1 MKFFSRKNILT
12 ISAVFLC
19 LSIGF
24 LLSSCS
30 QSEDKY
36 AEITGF
42 SFEKSGSLLQTVRGT
57 VNQQSKVITVY
68 LPEYAYSDEDIR
80 SSLKPSFSLGS
91 GTSLSTKIED
101 MDFTASPVKV
111 GVTSG
116 NGNTA
121 TYKINILKEAEAVKK
136 NSLLITEYYSGKAAP
151 YKGSNN
157 QFIEIS
163 NFTSNPIDLSSVV
176 LSRYCWEN
184 GVRNAEKDQT
194 VTLTGT
200 IPANGFLVIY
210 SQRCSYF
217 ASKADT
223 STVVYQSDR
232 IYNSIITTQ
241 GQDGFTLT
249 SNGVLLDCL
258 GPDNGNGTGWN
269 WGVSKHIQ
277 RKNGLAFFRKWD
289 EAEWITE
296 VAGDKDSDFSSTAGK
311 ATEKLSDEY
320 NDITYFA
327 IENTSVPVYGSIDN
341 TNHTVEVQ
349 LNSDM
354 GTVHNITVSTN
365 GSYVYYSGA
374 KVVSG
379 ITKVDLAK
387 PFKLKVYSS
396 GGTSVDYTVTSKVIQ
411 YNHSKAPSGTYVY
424 SAELPKDK
432 DIILLYD
439 PDSKSKKFLGSNASG
454 NGLLGVSYTPDGE
467 EVEFASGMAAL
478 CVTKLGENEYGLTYN
493 GKYLVSQEYSSKTA
507 ALSLSSSPGNY
518 SVWEFVQKSDGTFN
532 IRSKNSTDGTNVL
545 GIEYYDGFYTYKS
558 SYCSFQMYVKKN

>member
-111 GVTSG
+111 GVTCS

-121 TYKINILKEAEAVKK
+121 TYKINILKEAADVKR
-136 NSLLITEYYSGKAAP
+136 NSLLFTEYYSGQEAS

-163 NFTSNPIDLSSVV
+163 NKTSSSIDLSSVV
-176 LSRYCWEN
+176 LTRHCWEN
-184 GVRNAEKDQT
+184 GERVAQKDQS
-194 VTLTGT
+194 VNLTGT

-217 ASKADT
+217 ASKSDT
-223 STVVYQSDR
+223 ASVVYQSDR
-232 IYNSIITTQ
+232 MYNSIITTQ

-249 SNGVLLDCL
+249 SGGVLLDCL

-365 GSYVYYSGA
+365 GSYVYYNGK

-379 ITKVDLAK
+379 STAVDFAK

-432 DIILLYD
+432 DVILLYY
-439 PDSKSKKFLGSNASG
+439 PEKTLFLGSKAEST
-454 NGLLGVSYTPDGE
+454 GLAGIEDTPDGN
-467 EVEFASGMAAL
+467 EVEYASGMAAL
-478 CVTKLGENEYGLTYN
+478 CVTKIADNEYGLTFD

-545 GIEYYDGFYTYKS
+545 GIEYYNGFYTYKS
-558 SYCSFQMYVKKN
+558 SYTPFQMYVKKN

>member
-111 GVTSG
+111 GVTCS

-121 TYKINILKEAEAVKK
+121 TYKINILKEAADVKR
-136 NSLLITEYYSGKAAP
+136 NSLLFTEYYSGQEAS

-163 NFTSNPIDLSSVV
+163 NKTSSSIDLSSVV
-176 LSRYCWEN
+176 LTRHCWEN
-184 GVRNAEKDQT
+184 GERVAQKDQS
-194 VTLTGT
+194 VNLTGT

-217 ASKADT
+217 ASKSDT
-223 STVVYQSDR
+223 ASVVYQSDR
-232 IYNSIITTQ
+232 MYNSIITTQ

-249 SNGVLLDCL
+249 SGGVLLDCL

-296 VAGDKDSDFSSTAGK
+296 VAENKDSDFSSTAG
-311 ATEKLSDEY
+311 AETAKLSSTAK
-320 NDITYFA
+320 DITYFA
-327 IENTSVPVYGSIDN
+327 IENLSTPVYGSIDN
-341 TNHTVEVQ
+341 ENHTVEVQ
-349 LNSDM
+349 LNDDI

-365 GSYVYYSGA
+365 GSYVYYNGK

-379 ITKVDLAK
+379 STAVDFAK
-387 PFKLKVYSS
+387 PFKLRVYSE
-396 GGTSVDYTVTSKVIQ
+396 GGDNVSYKVTSKIIH
-411 YNHSKAPSGTYVY
+411 YNHSKAPSGTYVLSTDY
-424 SAELPKDK
+424 PKDK

-439 PDSKSKKFLGSNASG
+439 PDSNNFLGSNASG

-493 GKYLVSQEYSSKTA
+493 GKYLVAEKYSSSTS

-518 SVWEFVQKSDGTFN
+518 SVWEFSKSNGTFTLK
-532 IRSKNSTDGTNVL
+532 SKNSTDGTNVL
-545 GIEYYDGFYTYKS
+545 GIEYYSGFYTYKS
-558 SYCSFQMYVKKN
+558 YYCSFQMYVKKN